1 MLPPKEFLKKIKP
14 FSFMTEE
21 ELGSLVSGLEV
32 VYFKKGSEIYEQGRR
47 GLPIYVVFSGL
58 VCLYRNEEIVDYASR
73 GELFGISAAL
83 DGTRS
88 PLGARALEDSICYT
102 LDRNLFKEVLARNT
116 TVADFFRTFLNR
128 KFRSFSQLMQ
138 KPEIVEEGIFAM
150 DIGQLVVKRPVT
162 CSAAATVEEAAR
174 TMEANGVGSI
184 LVASESGA
192 PLGIL
197 TSKDLRRVLIYG
209 RKTDP
214 VTRYMSAPVTT
225 VQRGNTL
232 LDAYNVMMDAE
243 IGHLVVMDGE
253 TIQGVV
259 TGKDVLTQLA
269 PSSSILTFYR
279 KILKAGDVGELKA
292 AFSAIKTAVARMSL
306 KNLHFYDLARI
317 ITSVNDAI
325 VKEALRFA
333 GEEHPPGDFLWFHMG
348 SSGRKEQIIAT
359 DQDNAMVCR
368 GEPPRAF
375 AEAVCDILQEV
386 GIPKCTAAYMASNER
401 WNAGLEVWRKY
412 FKDWFSEPTP
422 DHLRYLSVF
431 LDIRPIYGDMELY
444 RQLLEAARQ
453 FMTNQSIRFL
463 AYDATNVRIPVG
475 IFGIKNLDRGVNLKE
490 AGIYPIANGIRVMA
504 LDKGILEVVNTK
516 DRIEALHS
524 AEMLSHEMRSDLLE
538 CYEFLQGLRAKHQ
551 SRSILD
557 GKTADNRVTPDEL
570 EKMDL
575 LVLKE
580 SLKIVASFMSFL
592 KSRYGVE
599 RGL

>member
-14 FSFMTEE
+14 FSFMTED
-21 ELGSLVSGLEV
+21 ELCSIVSGLEV
-32 VYFKKGSEIYEQGRR
+32 VYFKKGTAIYEQGQK
-47 GLPIYVVFSGL
+47 GLPVYVVFSGL
-58 VCLYRNEEIVDYASR
+58 VCLHRNEEIVDYASR

-102 LDRNLFKEVLARNT
+102 LDRNLFKAVLGGNS
-116 TVADFFRTFLNR
+116 TVADFFRTFLSR

-138 KPEIVEEGIFAM
+138 KPEIVEEGIFAL

-162 CSAAATVEEAAR
+162 CFPTASVEDAAR
-174 TMEANGVGSI
+174 IMEANGVGSI
-184 LVASESGA
+184 LVASENGA

-197 TSKDLRRVLIYG
+197 TSKDLRRVLIVG
-209 RKTDP
+209 AKTDP
-214 VTRYMSAPVTT
+214 VARYMSSPVTT
-225 VQRGNTL
+225 MDRDATL

-243 IGHLVVMDGE
+243 IGHLVVMDGDS
-253 TIQGVV
+253 IQGVV
-259 TGKDVLTQLA
+259 NGKDVLTQLA

-279 KILKAGDVGELKA
+279 KILKAGDVGELRA
-292 AFSAIKTAVARMSL
+292 ACTAIRMAVARMSL
-306 KNLHFYDLARI
+306 RNLRFYELARI

-325 VKEALRFA
+325 VREALRFA
-333 GEEHPPGDFLWFHMG
+333 GQEHAPGDFLWFHMG

-359 DQDNAMVCR
+359 DQDSAMVCR
-368 GEPPRAF
+368 GAPPMAF
-375 AEAVCDILQEV
+375 AETVCDILEEV

-401 WNAGLEVWRKY
+401 WNVGLDTWRRY
-412 FKDWFSEPTP
+412 FKEWFSEPTS

-431 LDIRPIYGDMELY
+431 LDIRPVYGDMELY
-444 RQLLEAARQ
+444 RGLLEAARE
-453 FMTNQSIRFL
+453 FITNQSIRFL

-475 IFGIKNLDRGVNLKE
+475 IFGIKNIDRGVNLKE
-490 AGIYPIANGIRVMA
+490 SGIYPIANGIRVMA
-504 LDKGILEVVNTK
+504 LEKGILEVVNTK

-524 AEMLSHEMRSDLLE
+524 AELLSQEMRSDLLE
-538 CYEFLQGLRAKHQ
+538 CYEFLQGLRARHQ
-551 SRSILD
+551 SKSILD
-557 GKTADNRVTPDEL
+557 GKVVDNRVTPDEL
-570 EKMDL
+570 DKMDL

-580 SLKIVASFMSFL
+580 SLKIVASFMGFL